1 MKTYWELDV
10 WYSVMYMIVFVY
22 RITGEFPTQEKYGLA
37 SQMQRAVVSIA
48 ANIAEGYGRLHR
60 GDYIHHL
67 SVSRG
72 SLAELETHIAIA
84 VRLEFLEREKALPI
98 WDMAQDVG
106 KMLTKLIQSLKRQE
120 SITPKSSRNTQKESS

>member
-1 MKTYWELDV
+1 MKTYRELDV
-10 WYSVMYMIVFVY
+10 WNRAMDMIVAVY

-72 SLAELETHIAIA
+72 SLAELETHIAIT

-98 WDMAQDVG
+98 WDMDQDVG